1 MKPLNGAYVRAAN
14 DAYAGIAL
22 SDARAEELPIELQQ
36 LRAAI
41 ETVGRPVPFESEP
54 ADFRAALLELAEKNP

>member
-14 DAYAGIAL
+14 DVYAAIAL
-22 SDARAEELPIELQQ
+22 SHARTEELPIELEQ

-41 ETVGRPVPFESEP
+41 ETVRRRTQFESEP
-54 ADFRAALLELAEKNP
+54 ADFRAALLDLADKNP

>member
-14 DAYAGIAL
+14 DVYAGIAL
-22 SDARAEELPIELQQ
+22 SDARSEELPIELEQ

-41 ETVGRPVPFESEP
+41 ETVGRSARFESEP

>member
-1 MKPLNGAYVRAAN
+1 MKPLNGAYVRVAN
-14 DAYAGIAL
+14 DVYARIAL
-22 SDARAEELPIELQQ
+22 SDARSEELPIELEQ

-41 ETVGRPVPFESEP
+41 ETVGRPVLFESEP

>member
-14 DAYAGIAL
+14 ETYAGIAL
-22 SDARAEELPIELQQ
+22 SETRSQELPIELEQ

-41 ETVGRPVPFESEP
+41 ETVRRPVLFESEP
-54 ADFRAALLELAEKNP
+54 ADFTVALLELAEKNP

>member
-1 MKPLNGAYVRAAN
+1 MKPLNGAYVRATN

-22 SDARAEELPIELQQ
+22 SEARSEELPIELEQ

-41 ETVGRPVPFESEP
+41 EAVRRPVPFESEP
-54 ADFRAALLELAEKNP
+54 ADFRAALLDLAEKNL

>member
-14 DAYAGIAL
+14 DAYAGIDL
-22 SDARAEELPIELQQ
+22 SETRSEELPIELEQ

-41 ETVGRPVPFESEP
+41 ETVRRPVLFESEP
-54 ADFRAALLELAEKNP
+54 ADFRAALLQLAEKNS

>member
-14 DAYAGIAL
+14 DVYAGITL
-22 SDARAEELPIELQQ
+22 SDARSEELPIELEQ

-41 ETVGRPVPFESEP
+41 ETVRRPALFESEP
-54 ADFRAALLELAEKNP
+54 ADFRAALLELTEKNP

>member
-14 DAYAGIAL
+14 EAYAGIAL
-22 SDARAEELPIELQQ
+22 SEARSEELPIELEQ

-41 ETVGRPVPFESEP
+41 ETVRRPAVFESEP
-54 ADFRAALLELAEKNP
+54 ADFRAVLLDLAEKNS